1 MTEKED
7 PKIDEKKE
15 VGKKIVV
22 GLEIEEIVIGAIVIG
37 AIVIG
42 AIVTEAIVIEAIE
55 TVAMMDAVS
64 QKRN

>member
-15 VGKKIVV
+15 IGKKIVV
-22 GLEIEEIVIGAIVIG
+22 GLEIEEIVIGV
-37 AIVIG
+37 IVIG

>member
-15 VGKKIVV
+15 IGKKIVV
-22 GLEIEEIVIGAIVIG
+22 GLEIEEIVIG

>member
-37 AIVIG
+37 AIV
-42 AIVTEAIVIEAIE
+42 TEAIVIEAIE